1 MGDTVY
7 RAPSVTMEQE
17 QHCRVCEYHER
28 CNFYI
33 VLLKYIKNGWGKL
46 TYDEVLTL
54 MPMYDF
60 DTAFAVDELCLQ
72 PVDCFNCSH
81 AAMINAAF
89 SYAKSQGNL

>member
-1 MGDTVY
+1 MIPFY
-7 RAPSVTMEQE
+7 CAPSVTMEQE

-28 CNFYI
+28 CNFYT

-60 DTAFAVDELCLQ
+60 DTAFAVDELCK
-72 PVDCFNCSH
+72 
-81 AAMINAAF
+81 
-89 SYAKSQGNL
+89 KSRQFIKLSPHVPRVCDNMLS